1 MQVGGIVALATDCLK
16 TIGNAKK
23 KDRKA
28 FASWI
33 MFDQTGGVKDA
44 RIRARSVDPTALFP
58 KKK

>member
-1 MQVGGIVALATDCLK
+1 MGGIEALATDCLK
-16 TIGNAKK
+16 KIGNAKK

-33 MFDQTGGVKDA
+33 MFDRTGGVKDA
-44 RIRARSVDPTALFP
+44 RIRARSIDPTALYP